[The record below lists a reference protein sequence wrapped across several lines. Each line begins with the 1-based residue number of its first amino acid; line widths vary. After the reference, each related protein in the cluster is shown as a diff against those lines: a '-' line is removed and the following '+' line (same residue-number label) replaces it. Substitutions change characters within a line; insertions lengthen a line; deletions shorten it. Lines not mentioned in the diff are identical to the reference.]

1 MEFEELGKTEEYKQY
16 KNLEKIN
23 LGDTVTIRHEEL
35 GLDLKG
41 RMIAYDYDC
50 LLKKY
55 IKIEMGMRKKDLTLQ
70 IKQTIADI
78 EFTKEK

>member
-1 MEFEELGKTEEYKQY
+1 MRKQTQRLFSETKIDIPFFNYEVEFEELGKTEEYKQY

-50 LLKKY
+50 LLKN
-55 IKIEMGMRKKDLTLQ
+55 I
-70 IKQTIADI
+70 
-78 EFTKEK
+78 